1 MSILLAPAFKAN
13 YPIEYESTLGA
24 LKSMGVNRI
33 VSISF
38 GADITTWAYI
48 NYIQKYHYLGGI
60 SQPCPVVVGYIEKNL
75 PELLPKLFPVH
86 SPMMCG
92 AVYTKKY
99 MGVSDKLAFISPC
112 IAKYNEIHDPN
123 CGEYISYNV
132 TFDHL
137 MKYMK
142 EHNIKGSALASDEI
156 ECGLGSYYP
165 TPGGLKENV
174 YWLLGESVFIRQME
188 GEKHMYHY
196 LQENKDKIAKGEL
209 PYLFIDA
216 LNCSAGCLY
225 GTGCEES
232 KLNDESI
239 LCEVLRIREA
249 SKKNDLR
256 SAWSKK
262 LSPKR
267 RMAALNKQFKQLDL
281 DDFIRKYSDKSAKC
295 VTKKPTAQQENEIFQ
310 SMNKKTEAD
319 RNINCSCCGYD
330 GCKQMAEAILNGF
343 NYKENCIYY
352 IKGQVE
358 EDKKQAQL
366 MADEIAGSK
375 QVIEDSHVQLTDTI
389 GLVNKKFVDLQ
400 VALDVL
406 AESNTSNAHESS
418 DISVEI
424 VDVTEFCASLKNYMD
439 QIRDILGAITANNI
453 VVADIATQTNLLA
466 LNASIEA
473 ARAGEHGRGFAVVA
487 DEINKLAAQSAD
499 SAKNTMD
506 NQLRI
511 TEQIEQIVR
520 ETECL
525 IDIVEAVNQKAQ
537 NLAASSEEI
546 SASMEQI
553 AVTSGEI
560 KNELENLL

>member
-1 MSILLAPAFKAN
+1 M
-13 YPIEYESTLGA
+13 
-24 LKSMGVNRI
+24 
-33 VSISF
+33 
-38 GADITTWAYI
+38 
-48 NYIQKYHYLGGI
+48 
-60 SQPCPVVVGYIEKNL
+60 GYIENNL

-99 MGVSDKLAFISPC
+99 MGISDKLAFISPC

-123 CGEYISYNV
+123 CGGYISYNV
-132 TFDHL
+132 TFNHL

-142 EHNIKGSALASDEI
+142 EHNLKGSALASDEI
-156 ECGLGSYYP
+156 EYGLGSYYP

-196 LQENKDKIAKGEL
+196 LQENKDKIAQGKL

-239 LCEVLRIREA
+239 ICEVLRIREA
-249 SKKNDLR
+249 SKKNDLK

-262 LSPKR
+262 QSPKQ
-267 RMAALNKQFKQLDL
+267 RMAALNKQFKRLDL
-281 DDFIRKYSDKSAKC
+281 NDFTRKYTDKSSRC
-295 VTKKPTAQQENEIFQ
+295 VTRKPTTQQENEIFQ
-310 SMNKKTEAD
+310 SMNKITEAD

-330 GCKQMAEAILNGF
+330 GCKQMAKAIFNGF
-343 NYKENCIYY
+343 NHKENCIYY
-352 IKGQVE
+352 LKGEVE
-358 EDKKQAQL
+358 EEKRQAQL

-375 QVIEDSHVQLTDTI
+375 QVTENAHVQLTDTI
-389 GLVNKKFVDLQ
+389 TLVNMKFDELQ
-400 VALDVL
+400 SALDGL
-406 AESNTSNAHESS
+406 AESNTSNAKESS
-418 DISVEI
+418 DISAEI
-424 VDVTEFCASLKNYMD
+424 VDITEFCASLKNYMD
-439 QIRDILGAITANNI
+439 QIREILDAITANNN

-487 DEINKLAAQSAD
+487 DEINKLAAQSAN

-506 NQLRI
+506 NQSKI

-525 IDIVEAVNQKAQ
+525 IDIVEAVNQKTQ

-553 AVTSGEI
+553 AISSGEI

>member
-1 MSILLAPAFKAN
+1 
-13 YPIEYESTLGA
+13 
-24 LKSMGVNRI
+24 MGVNRI